1 MNLAN
6 LKRQLDE
13 AKSLSAPRIAI
24 LWGQEDLLGGAIE
37 SFLTMAKNWRV
48 VKILGCHDDN
58 LLTQEVKKIKPD
70 IVVINQGDYAGNFS
84 PPIHLFQDL
93 PNMKIIIVNFENN
106 LVEVYNK
113 QKIRIM
119 KATDLLSIIDE
130 HQLPLQEEV
139 NYKT

>member
-1 MNLAN
+1 
-6 LKRQLDE
+6 
-13 AKSLSAPRIAI
+13 
-24 LWGQEDLLGGAIE
+24 
-37 SFLTMAKNWRV
+37 
-48 VKILGCHDDN
+48 
-58 LLTQEVKKIKPD
+58 
-70 IVVINQGDYAGNFS
+70 
-84 PPIHLFQDL
+84 
-93 PNMKIIIVNFENN
+93 MKIIIVNFENN